1 MNLPPALRFGVA
13 TVLLAG
19 PAPFAPA
26 AEPKPVADYRN
37 VVKIT
42 DVEIYSRAA
51 LSLRKWMIEHDPH
64 RPIYHFTGPESW
76 INDPNGPICH
86 KGKYHLFF
94 QFDPMVSDEHGGSR
108 RSARCW
114 GHAVSDDLVHWVDWP
129 VAMWPDT
136 PYDRGGVYS
145 GNTVIDDQGF
155 PCALYTGNV
164 GDHAETYGMLARST
178 DGWRTWQKTMVMDNR
193 QRPNA
198 DSPVHWDGQTWRE
211 GDRWC
216 QLIGG
221 TTGGGNRQGVAWLW
235 TSTDLRQWTLQKNI
249 APSIKFGEFWEL
261 PYLIS
266 LGGKHVLLAGN
277 GNPYWVG
284 TYDKQAMV
292 FTPDDPM
299 PKSMD
304 NGTYYSFNVSMTDD
318 KGPGGTRRQLMHGW
332 VQGPASPTK
341 VVPWWQGA
349 HSIPRVLTL
358 RGAHVVQQPIPE
370 IESLHGG
377 HQRRENLVINPGK
390 SGYLPKIQGDALEV
404 VAVFDRAASTAA
416 CFGLR
421 LRVSA
426 DGERAI
432 RFWYDPKT
440 EQFGVDGPVTKQA
453 AAWAGITRDG
463 AANQPIVLRVFLDR
477 SIMEV
482 YSGGAALTACTL
494 CDPKSVGVD
503 LFAEGGGAHLT
514 SLDVWVMR
522 PMWGDG
528 PSAVP
533 PKQPKGEPRGSE

>member
-221 TTGGGNRQGVAWLW
+221 TTRRREPPGCSLAVDLNRSQTVDAAEEHRPFDQVWRVLGTALP
-235 TSTDLRQWTLQKNI
+235 DLPRWQTCAVGWERQPL
-249 APSIKFGEFWEL
+249 
-261 PYLIS
+261 
-266 LGGKHVLLAGN
+266 LGGH
-277 GNPYWVG
+277 
-284 TYDKQAMV
+284 
-292 FTPDDPM
+292 
-299 PKSMD
+299 
-304 NGTYYSFNVSMTDD
+304 
-318 KGPGGTRRQLMHGW
+318 
-332 VQGPASPTK
+332 
-341 VVPWWQGA
+341 
-349 HSIPRVLTL
+349 L
-358 RGAHVVQQPIPE
+358 R
-370 IESLHGG
+370 
-377 HQRRENLVINPGK
+377 
-390 SGYLPKIQGDALEV
+390 
-404 VAVFDRAASTAA
+404 
-416 CFGLR
+416 
-421 LRVSA
+421 
-426 DGERAI
+426 
-432 RFWYDPKT
+432 
-440 EQFGVDGPVTKQA
+440 
-453 AAWAGITRDG
+453 
-463 AANQPIVLRVFLDR
+463 
-477 SIMEV
+477 
-482 YSGGAALTACTL
+482 
-494 CDPKSVGVD
+494 
-503 LFAEGGGAHLT
+503 
-514 SLDVWVMR
+514 
-522 PMWGDG
+522 
-528 PSAVP
+528 
-533 PKQPKGEPRGSE
+533 